1 MPITLMKRDLEL
13 ERELVAIAAASEG
26 LATWTGGELRLD
38 PVVERL
44 NKLSDERAWPG
55 GVEIE
60 SRTKPLLDEAK
71 EEIADLR
78 SYLVWQAQ
86 ALRERVLA
94 EDSEACDEYARIM
107 RALAATVAAW
117 AALADA

>member
-1 MPITLMKRDLEL
+1 MPTMMKRDVEA

-26 LATWTGGELRLD
+26 LATWSDGRLHVD
-38 PVVERL
+38 PVVDRL
-44 NKLSDERAWPG
+44 NRLSEERAWPG

-60 SRTKPLLDEAK
+60 GRERPLVQEAL

-86 ALRERVLA
+86 SLRERVLA
-94 EDSEACDEYARIM
+94 EDSEACDEYARVM
-107 RALAATVAAW
+107 RALAAAVAAW
-117 AALADA
+117 AALASI